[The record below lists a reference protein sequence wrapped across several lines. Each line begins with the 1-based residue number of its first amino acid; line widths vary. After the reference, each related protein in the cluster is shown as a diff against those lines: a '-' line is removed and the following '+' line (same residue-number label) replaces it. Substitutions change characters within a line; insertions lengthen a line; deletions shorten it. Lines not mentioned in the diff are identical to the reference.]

1 MAGWL
6 MRTVQ
11 RWRAGGDRLP
21 GLDRT
26 CTGIV
31 SMLAVCGIWL
41 AAGAGSAS
49 AGTANAGLP
58 GATPSNPLAGMTWGI
73 YRGPID
79 GVYPAYQSARGHNRQ
94 LMAKIALRPLTIW
107 TGAWYPDNYARTVA
121 QEIIQDTTGGNPAV
135 LSQVAVFRLDPWEG
149 GACPGSWGA
158 GDQSSYRA
166 WTNQFAAGIG
176 NSRVALILQPDLPF
190 ALCAPSSV
198 PLQLV
203 SYAANKFTAL
213 RHTTVYI
220 DIGAAEWASV
230 PQAVSLL
237 KRAGISHSRGFALD
251 VTQYGSTALE
261 LEYGGQI
268 VHALAAAGIPGK
280 HFVINT
286 DENGAPFLAGQYPGN
301 ANEARACNSP
311 HDRICVTLG
320 IPPTTNVASPRWGL
334 SAADRATAR
343 KDADA
348 YLWAGRP
355 WVDNDSGAFVFSR
368 ALQLGASTPF

>member
-1 MAGWL
+1 
-6 MRTVQ
+6 
-11 RWRAGGDRLP
+11 
-21 GLDRT
+21 
-26 CTGIV
+26 
-31 SMLAVCGIWL
+31 MLVVLVVLVVLVACGIWL
-41 AAGAGSAS
+41 GAGAGPAW

-58 GATPSNPLAGMTWGI
+58 GASATNPLAGMTWGI

-79 GVYPAYQSARGHNRQ
+79 GVYPAYQSARGHNRR
-94 LMAKIALRPLTIW
+94 LMAKIALRPLSIW
-107 TGAWYPDNYARTVA
+107 AGQWYPDDYAGTVA
-121 QEIIQDTTGGNPAV
+121 QEIIQDTSAGNPDV
-135 LSQVAVFRLDPWEG
+135 LSQVAIFRLDPWEG
-149 GACPGSWGA
+149 GACPGGSWGA
-158 GDQSSYRA
+158 GDQRSYRT
-166 WTNQFAAGIG
+166 WINQFAAGIG

-190 ALCAPSSV
+190 ALCAPSPV

-230 PQAVSLL
+230 SQAASLL
-237 KRAGISHSRGFALD
+237 QRAGIRHSRGFALN

-261 LEYGGQI
+261 LEYGGQL

-286 DENGAPFLAGQYPGN
+286 DENGAPFLAGQYPGD
-301 ANEARACNSP
+301 ANEARTCNSP

-334 SAADRATAR
+334 GAADRAIAA

-355 WVDNDSGAFVFSR
+355 WVDNNSGSFVFSR
-368 ALQLGASTPF
+368 ALALAASTPF